1 MPSLPPP
8 LVGLFAVLFHVAS
21 RQFSPH
27 TSALLLITSLAFG
40 PANAAAQ
47 TPAAASGAGSIT
59 GWVSNQA
66 TRNLLA
72 GATVELPRLHRS
84 TRTDDTGSYVFRGLP
99 DGAHEIVAT
108 YADLDPVR
116 DTVTIR
122 GGVAVTRN
130 FDLTSSVYQ
139 LGEFKVSADR
149 EGAAATLTAQRN
161 ANNVKNVIAM
171 DSYSDLPNM
180 SVAELVGMMPGVAVT
195 YSDDGVASFLQVRGA
210 PSTHNRVTV
219 DGGLKAGSGVT
230 RAFSSAH
237 FTGAGFSEVE
247 LTKGHRPD
255 TGADSLGGTV
265 NLKSRSPLSMKER
278 RRIDYS
284 ASVRYAAPFTKQ
296 VYFQEQHR
304 AHPLLNLGYQEVF
317 DVAGGERN
325 LGISFNAFYVENS
338 NGLFV
343 TDRLFENTTNVPAF
357 NYDYRTMDKYNNRK
371 IYSGRFL
378 TDFRLSPATTLRF
391 IAGYVHN
398 NEPQVHQYQTRIFTN
413 QVVGTT
419 GTAGILPGYTDTMT
433 TARQVAASQVTVT
446 DQMVRTWR
454 YYGDLSLGA
463 EHKFDRVM
471 IDYTG
476 AYSWN
481 RWNRSTGKSGG
492 NLVSSVSNV
501 GWIVDRSASDLS
513 PRFVQTGGLDVTNPA
528 NFRPTGNQLTVRN
541 QDDYEEVTGFTGNVR
556 LQVLADQ
563 PLFVKTGVD
572 WREVAIDQ
580 WSRDRRYTYIGTT
593 ALPHDPSPRLRST
606 FGIPHWHPGMFVR
619 NEQLVSPEL
628 WRENVYFFEQQRYT
642 GRQSATETVTA
653 GYVMAEGRFGR
664 EGWRQRTSF
673 LAGVRMEKTEA
684 EGRGFGRARQL
695 STAAQQTA
703 DPVGS
708 AARDYAG
715 RFRIAT
721 ADYTNSFPSI
731 HLAHDLTANIKT
743 RLSWST
749 SFGRPDMVNM
759 FPNETPNE
767 AGAFLTVNNAG
778 LLPQTAKNWDAN
790 IDYYF
795 KPAGF
800 VSIGGFHKTIKDYI
814 VAGATVGQIA
824 DSADNGFNGEYRGW
838 ELRSSINGGT
848 ATVRGLELTYQQQF
862 VFLPGL
868 LKGLSLMANYTAL
881 ETYGDFGG
889 TTQLSSGSVA
899 GFVPRVY
906 NLVPGWRYGRF
917 SCRVRISYTSGFLD
931 TYNAASPALNVYSAS
946 RVLVSP
952 SFAFDLRPSLTF
964 TCEVANATN
973 EHQVRYQV
981 RRNLVRQD
989 RDNPT
994 NITVGVKGRF

>member
-1 MPSLPPP
+1 MQGLPLPMFAWFASGRRIRPSHL
-8 LVGLFAVLFHVAS
+8 S
-21 RQFSPH
+21 R
-27 TSALLLITSLAFG
+27 LAFG
-40 PANAAAQ
+40 LFLLVQLGLRPTGALAQ
-47 TPAAASGAGSIT
+47 APAAGTGSIS

-66 TRNLLA
+66 TRNLLP
-72 GATVELPRLHRS
+72 GATVELPGLNRT
-84 TRTDDTGSYVFRGLP
+84 TRTDDTGHYAFHGLP
-99 DGAHEIVAT
+99 DGLHEVVAAYT
-108 YADLDPVR
+108 DLDASR

-122 GGVAVTRN
+122 GGATVTRN
-130 FDLTSSVYQ
+130 FDLTSKVYR
-139 LGEFKVSADR
+139 LGEFTVSADR

-180 SVAELVGMMPGVAVT
+180 SVAELAGLMPGVAVNF
-195 YSDDGVASFLQVRGA
+195 SDDGVASGIQVRGA
-210 PSTHNRVTV
+210 PATHNRVTI

-237 FTGAGFSEVE
+237 YTGAGFAEVE

-255 TGADSLGGTV
+255 TGADSLGGTI

-296 VYFQEQHR
+296 VYFQQQHR
-304 AHPLLNLGYQEVF
+304 EHPLLNLGYQEVF

-325 LGISFNAFYVENS
+325 LGISVNAFYVENS

-343 TDRLFENTTNVPAF
+343 TDRLFQNTTDVPAF
-357 NYDYRTMDKYNNRK
+357 NYDYRVMDKYNNRK

-378 TDFRLSPATTLRF
+378 TDFRLSPATTFRF

-398 NEPQVHQYQTRIFTN
+398 NEPNVHQYQARIFTN

-419 GTAGILPGYTDTMT
+419 GTAGILPGYTDQIT
-433 TARQVAASQVTVT
+433 TARQVAATQVTTT
-446 DQMVRTWR
+446 DQMIRTYR
-454 YYGDLSLGA
+454 HYGDLSLGA
-463 EHKFDRVM
+463 EHKYDRLT

-501 GWIVDRSASDLS
+501 GWIVDRSESDLY

-528 NFRPTGNQLTVRN
+528 NFRPSGNNLTLRN
-541 QDDYEEVTGFTGNVR
+541 QDDYEEVTGFTGNAR
-556 LQVLADQ
+556 LQVFAQQ
-563 PLFVKTGVD
+563 PLFLKAGFD
-572 WREVAIDQ
+572 WREVAVEEF
-580 WSRDRRYTYIGTT
+580 SRDRRYIYIGTS
-593 ALPHDPSPRLRST
+593 ALPHDPSARLRSS
-606 FGIPHWHPGMFVR
+606 FGIPHWHAGMLVR
-619 NEQLVSPEL
+619 NEKPVSPEL

-642 GRQSATETVTA
+642 GRQSALETVTA
-653 GYVMAEGRFGR
+653 GYLMADGRFGN
-664 EGWRQRTSF
+664 EGWRRRTSF
-673 LAGVRMEKTEA
+673 LAGVRMEKTET
-684 EGRGFGRARQL
+684 EGRGYGRARVL
-695 STAAQQTA
+695 STAAQQAA
-703 DPVGS
+703 DPMGS
-708 AARDYAG
+708 AERDYAG
-715 RFRIAT
+715 RFRVA
-721 ADYTNSFPSI
+721 ASDYTKSFPSV
-731 HLAHDLTANIKT
+731 HLAHDITANMKA

-749 SFGRPDMVNM
+749 SFGRPNMTNM

-767 AGAFLTVNNAG
+767 TGGFVTVNNAG
-778 LLPQTAKNWDAN
+778 LLPQSSRNWDAN
-790 IDYYF
+790 LDYYF

-800 VSIGGFHKTIKDYI
+800 VSVGWFHKTIKDYI
-814 VAGATVGQIA
+814 VTGATVGQID
-824 DSADNGFNGEYRGW
+824 DSADNGFNGEYRGF

-848 ATVRGLELTYQQQF
+848 ATVRGIELTYQQQF

-889 TTQLSSGSVA
+889 TAQLSSGSVA

-917 SCRVRISYTSGFLD
+917 SCRVRISYTSGYLD
-931 TYNAASPALNVYSAS
+931 TYNAANPALNVYSIS

-952 SFAFDLRPSLTF
+952 SFAFDLRRSLTL
-964 TCEVANATN
+964 TCEVANVTN

-981 RRNLVRQD
+981 RRNLVRQE

-994 NITVGVKGRF
+994 NITLGVKGRF